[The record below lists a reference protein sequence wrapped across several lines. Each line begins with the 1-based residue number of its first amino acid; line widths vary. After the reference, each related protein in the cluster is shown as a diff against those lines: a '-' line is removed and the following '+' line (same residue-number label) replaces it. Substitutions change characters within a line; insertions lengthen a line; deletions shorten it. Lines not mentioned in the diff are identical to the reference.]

1 MKAHEARRATEA
13 AKLGLLSIERC
24 ISLIEAAAFLG
35 QGLVEL
41 PAEPNGEAR
50 HWLEKQGYS
59 YSLRTRILS
68 W

>member
-1 MKAHEARRATEA
+1 MKAHEARRITEA

-24 ISLIEAAAFLG
+24 VSLIESAAFLG
-35 QGLVEL
+35 KGLVEL

-50 HWLEKQGYS
+50 EWLDKQGYH
-59 YSLRTRILS
+59 YSLKTRTLS